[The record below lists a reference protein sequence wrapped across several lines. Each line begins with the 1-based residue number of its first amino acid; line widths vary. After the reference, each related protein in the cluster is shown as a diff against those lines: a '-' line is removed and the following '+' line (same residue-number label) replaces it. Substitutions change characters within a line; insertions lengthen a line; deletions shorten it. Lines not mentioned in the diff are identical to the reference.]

1 MDLIQK
7 LGVDL
12 LHSIGIKDCNLITQ
26 NLYIGNYKSSTRNEI
41 EKAKFD
47 VVINCSPNLPFHSS
61 KTYNYRISVKDD
73 LSNNSNLLLLD
84 HIKYILPIIH
94 YHLISN
100 HKILI
105 HCRAGMQRS
114 CAVTAAYLMKYNHIN
129 QKKATSFIQKQR
141 PIAFMSGSNF
151 NFCLGLLE
159 NNLRRG
165 YITL

>member
-12 LHSIGIKDCNLITQ
+12 LHSIGIKDCNCITK

-41 EKAKFD
+41 EKEKFD
-47 VVINCSPNLPFHSS
+47 VVINCSPNLTFHSS

-94 YHLISN
+94 YHIECN

-105 HCRAGMQRS
+105 HCRAGSQRS
-114 CAVTAAYLMKYNHIN
+114 ATLLACYLIKYHNFTKDMAITYI
-129 QKKATSFIQKQR
+129 KSKRS
-141 PIAFMSGSNF
+141 IAFFPGPNF
-151 NFCLGLLE
+151 N
-159 NNLRRG
+159 
-165 YITL
+165 ITLEIFSRNNNN